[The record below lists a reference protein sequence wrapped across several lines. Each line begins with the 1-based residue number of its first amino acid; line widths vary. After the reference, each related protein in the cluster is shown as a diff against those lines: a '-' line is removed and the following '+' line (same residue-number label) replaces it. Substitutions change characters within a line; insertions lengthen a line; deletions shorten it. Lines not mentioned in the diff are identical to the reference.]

1 MREDAGVIPVA
12 CTCRFNVRE
21 NSFGP
26 TKLNKIRNTY
36 MMHPT
41 VLINAILLCLVNASF
56 MVVGIILN
64 STVIV
69 SLWRS
74 SQLRKKLCYFT
85 IFVLSCFDLGVVA
98 IIQPLLMLST
108 ISWSMQMYS
117 AQIETTRMYMALLLG
132 TFSMFALLTLNI
144 ERFLA
149 LTRPFFHQTAVTKG
163 KLALFLAIQIITGVA
178 ALLLS
183 WLFYSKGKS
192 YHFMLTAVVLLLYF
206 FVLAFLNYKMLSIVK
221 SKREDEL
228 RVVPARLETPENQER
243 QKRRKRNFKNIS
255 TCCLAVG
262 CFFCCYF
269 PVIIY
274 SICSNT
280 LKLPIN
286 DRRRILFDNWATTFA
301 CMNSTFNCV
310 IFFWRNSILRRE
322 GMKILKCLLR
332 TERW

>member
-1 MREDAGVIPVA
+1 
-12 CTCRFNVRE
+12 
-21 NSFGP
+21 
-26 TKLNKIRNTY
+26 
-36 MMHPT
+36 MHPNT
-41 VLINAILLCLVNASF
+41 LINAILLCFLNTSF

-64 STVIV
+64 SAVII

-74 SQLRKKLCYFT
+74 SQLRKKMCYFT

-98 IIQPLLMLST
+98 VVQPLLTLST
-108 ISWSMQMYS
+108 ISWSMQMYR
-117 AQIETTRMYMALLLG
+117 AKIETTKIYMSILLVG
-132 TFSMFALLTLNI
+132 FSMFALLTLNI

-163 KLALFLAIQIITGVA
+163 KLALFLAIQMITGVA
-178 ALLLS
+178 LLLP
-183 WLFYSKGKS
+183 WLFYLIEKK
-192 YHFMLTAVVLLLYF
+192 YLYF
-206 FVLAFLNYKMLSIVK
+206 LVTVLVLFFLFLLAFLNYKMLVIVK

-228 RVVPARLETPENQER
+228 RVAPARLETPGNQER

-262 CFFCCYF
+262 CFFCCSF
-269 PVIIY
+269 PATIY
-274 SICSNT
+274 GICSYT
-280 LKLPIN
+280 LTMN
-286 DRRRILFDNWATTFA
+286 DRRFILFDIWAKTFA

-332 TERW
+332 TEPS